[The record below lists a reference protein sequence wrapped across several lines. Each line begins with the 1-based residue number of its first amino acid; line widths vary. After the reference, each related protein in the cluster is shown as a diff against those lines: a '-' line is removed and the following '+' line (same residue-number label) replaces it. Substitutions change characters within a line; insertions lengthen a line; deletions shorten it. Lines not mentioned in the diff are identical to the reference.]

1 MQFINLSIFAIL
13 AAFSAATPTANSVHQ
28 LERRQN
34 CGNILPACSEAQS
47 SAKLIVAARDR
58 SRDVTC
64 GLAQVL
70 APALWFADNKAAA
83 VSSSNCTRT
92 YDIMERARTRSWIY
106 FSDLLR

>member
-1 MQFINLSIFAIL
+1 LTHPQHLKERNRQTSKPPPNCPTFKMQFINLSIFAIL

-34 CGNILPACSEAQS
+34 CGNRASEAQS

-70 APALWFADNKAAA
+70 APALGTAADL
-83 VSSSNCTRT
+83 S
-92 YDIMERARTRSWIY
+92 
-106 FSDLLR
+106 